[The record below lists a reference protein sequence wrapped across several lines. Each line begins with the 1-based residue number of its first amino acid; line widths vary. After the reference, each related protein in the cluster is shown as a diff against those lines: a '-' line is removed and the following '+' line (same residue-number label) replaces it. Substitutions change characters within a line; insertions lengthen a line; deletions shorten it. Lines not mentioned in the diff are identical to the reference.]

1 MNRINHRSLRVAT
14 AIGLLGAAACGER
27 EALPE
32 TPPSQ
37 ISGSTFQYPEEL
49 WDENIEGQ
57 TILRIFVTDAGTVDS
72 VAVET
77 SSGHAAFDS
86 AAVHG
91 AHRLQFEPA
100 RRGDEPV
107 GVWVLLPV
115 DFDMSTAPASEPADP

>member
-1 MNRINHRSLRVAT
+1 MNRTKNRSIRVAA
-14 AIGLLGAAACGER
+14 AIGLLGAASCGGSEP
-27 EALPE
+27 LPE
-32 TPPSQ
+32 TPPRQ

-57 TILRIFVTDAGTVDS
+57 TILRIFVTEAGTVDS

-100 RRGDEPV
+100 RRGEEPV
-107 GVWVLLPV
+107 GIWVLLPV
-115 DFDMSTAPASEPADP
+115 DFDMSTAPASESSDP